1 MKKREL
7 NKNKT
12 SKNTLFLKP
21 KMATIKH
28 PQSQKNQK
36 LKKSQKSLKPMKN
49 LKIQNPNVKLKKLQP
64 SKKNPKILAER
75 HTNN

>member
-1 MKKREL
+1 MIQKKTKKGQIHLTIKIKKMKIIATAHKLQQPFLKCCKRLKKFKMKKREL

-28 PQSQKNQK
+28 PQS
-36 LKKSQKSLKPMKN
+36 
-49 LKIQNPNVKLKKLQP
+49 
-64 SKKNPKILAER
+64 
-75 HTNN
+75 